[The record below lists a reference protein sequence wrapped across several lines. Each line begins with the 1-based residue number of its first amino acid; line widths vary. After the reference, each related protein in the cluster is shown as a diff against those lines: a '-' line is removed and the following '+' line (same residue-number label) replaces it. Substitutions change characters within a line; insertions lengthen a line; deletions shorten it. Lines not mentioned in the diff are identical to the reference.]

1 MTSPF
6 TDITIAGT
14 ALNLNGIEYAVT
26 VAHGRSD
33 ILSRANP
40 SNAEIILFGTLNAV
54 AEITDSVSMSAY
66 GNSRFTGEVT
76 DVRMEFLGDGTPRTV
91 ITCIGELAKLGNI
104 LIDVNFPHEMV
115 DARVETILA
124 ATGLTYLNGATDQL
138 ELYAVTEDIPRTAM
152 ELLDELAQWSGGVFF
167 DTHEGQIVFES
178 YGIRGETA
186 NPGIWA
192 LQTLTFDQSNRQW
205 DSYQDE
211 LYAIELPASSVMFAP
226 TWSKTAQ
233 ALVNEIAIT
242 HADPPQI
249 ETYTDTGSVAL
260 YGTRAAELTTGLRK
274 NADSDARA
282 AAILLA
288 QAYPLWSLGQVSVL
302 VHTLTVPTRDLVL
315 ELLNGATVR
324 VDSMPTAG
332 PYEQFTGILEG
343 YIEVYTPGEHIMTL
357 SLSDPRTSYQTV
369 PWNGVDAA
377 LTWANVN
384 STVQWYN
391 VVNAGD
397 LAA

>member
-1 MTSPF
+1 
-6 TDITIAGT
+6 
-14 ALNLNGIEYAVT
+14 
-26 VAHGRSD
+26 
-33 ILSRANP
+33 
-40 SNAEIILFGTLNAV
+40 
-54 AEITDSVSMSAY
+54 
-66 GNSRFTGEVT
+66 
-76 DVRMEFLGDGTPRTV
+76 
-91 ITCIGELAKLGNI
+91 
-104 LIDVNFPHEMV
+104 
-115 DARVETILA
+115 
-124 ATGLTYLNGATDQL
+124 
-138 ELYAVTEDIPRTAM
+138 
-152 ELLDELAQWSGGVFF
+152 
-167 DTHEGQIVFES
+167 
-178 YGIRGETA
+178 
-186 NPGIWA
+186 
-192 LQTLTFDQSNRQW
+192 
-205 DSYQDE
+205 
-211 LYAIELPASSVMFAP
+211 
-226 TWSKTAQ
+226 
-233 ALVNEIAIT
+233 
-242 HADPPQI
+242 
-249 ETYTDTGSVAL
+249 VAL

-274 NADSDARA
+274 NSDSDARA

-302 VHTLTVPTRDLVL
+302 VHTLSAPTRDLVL

-324 VDSMPTAG
+324 VDSMPVAG

>member
-6 TDITIAGT
+6 TQITVAGT

-26 VAHGRSD
+26 ISHGRPN
-33 ILSRANP
+33 IVSRANP
-40 SNAEIILFGTLNAV
+40 SDAEIILYGTLNSV
-54 AEITDSVSMSAY
+54 AEITDSVSISAY

-124 ATGLTYLNGATDQL
+124 ATGLAYLNGATDQL
-138 ELYAVTEDIPRTAM
+138 ELYAVTEDVPRTAM

-192 LQTLTFDQSNRQW
+192 LQTLTFNQSNRQW
-205 DSYQDE
+205 DSYQDQ
-211 LYAIELPASSVMFAP
+211 LYAIELPASSVVFAP

-233 ALVNEIAIT
+233 ALV
-242 HADPPQI
+242 DRK
-249 ETYTDTGSVAL
+249 SV
-260 YGTRAAELTTGLRK
+260 
-274 NADSDARA
+274 
-282 AAILLA
+282 
-288 QAYPLWSLGQVSVL
+288 V
-302 VHTLTVPTRDLVL
+302 
-315 ELLNGATVR
+315 
-324 VDSMPTAG
+324 
-332 PYEQFTGILEG
+332 
-343 YIEVYTPGEHIMTL
+343 
-357 SLSDPRTSYQTV
+357 
-369 PWNGVDAA
+369 
-377 LTWANVN
+377 
-384 STVQWYN
+384 
-391 VVNAGD
+391 
-397 LAA
+397 